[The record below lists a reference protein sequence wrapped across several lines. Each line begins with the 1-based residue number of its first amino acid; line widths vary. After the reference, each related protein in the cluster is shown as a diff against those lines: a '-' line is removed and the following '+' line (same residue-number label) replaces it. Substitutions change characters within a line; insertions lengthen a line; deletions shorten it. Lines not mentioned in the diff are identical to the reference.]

1 MAFYQTQGL
10 NLRLFPANQACKSSF
25 IAAFLVR
32 YGFSIATL
40 TILSLMITQP
50 TLPSTPHSGPHA
62 NLAQAGFSYIALL
75 ITLALIGVATAA
87 TMQMGVLLQQRV
99 AEEELMAIG
108 IEFHRALISYAGTA
122 QPGQARA
129 PRTMEDLLKDPRA
142 PNIRRHLR
150 KIYIDPMTG
159 KDEWGIIPSPD
170 GRGIVGIFSLSQ
182 QKPIKIANFQPPF
195 QHFGDLAVTN
205 TNATY
210 ADWKFMGLINNN
222 RPDPTRPE
230 NRPPGSNQSQNRN
243 DPTRPENR
251 PLDPG
256 QNQVPGVLEVK

>member
-1 MAFYQTQGL
+1 M
-10 NLRLFPANQACKSSF
+10 N
-25 IAAFLVR
+25 
-32 YGFSIATL
+32 
-40 TILSLMITQP
+40 TQP
-50 TLPSTPHSGPHA
+50 TLPSHQRSGPHSAPHSGPHA
-62 NLAQAGFSYIALL
+62 KLAQAGFSYIALL

-170 GRGIVGIFSLSQ
+170 GRGIVACIVLNGGVAGAGIVGRGCVSRSDCLTVGNGCAQ
-182 QKPIKIANFQPPF
+182 CQRHACIARRDTCNRCVGPCNC
-195 QHFGDLAVTN
+195 N
-205 TNATY
+205 TESACGCGRCQE
-210 ADWKFMGLINNN
+210 GL
-222 RPDPTRPE
+222 
-230 NRPPGSNQSQNRN
+230 
-243 DPTRPENR
+243 
-251 PLDPG
+251 
-256 QNQVPGVLEVK
+256 VKC